1 MTVYLF
7 NIIMKVL
14 YGLMKENFEIN
25 PKLKIKLVIR
35 LQTSKGCY
43 ESKEFFNPLKLTEL
57 VEKTWWF
64 P

>member
-7 NIIMKVL
+7 NNMKGL
-14 YGLMKENFEIN
+14 CGLMKENFEIN

-35 LQTSKGCY
+35 LQTIKGCSY
-43 ESKEFFNPLKLTEL
+43 STEFFNPLD
-57 VEKTWWF
+57 KTWWF